1 MRYTALTNGTL
12 IKSESFERRM
22 GKPKSDI
29 ERVMTHY
36 NVSEVKARKML
47 KEKSV
52 DDLLPKRGQRAIAK
66 STVRTHQ
73 RRTKTGKVVNI
84 NQYQNIKTKKQTSEE
99 EHIRGLKK
107 WVNEYNDTVRYSKAD
122 PSNSYLKKEIFRMKH
137 VIDAQIKKH
146 KINPSDVGWKLDKSL
161 SKSLEFPI
169 TGKDLIAGIK
179 TKIAELEK
187 QYKILEDANK
197 VTDSGDNMTWRKNN
211 IRRFKKVLAKIESG
225 KNYSLTTYE
234 MEEYGLLKSISADL
248 RKSLEF
254 DIIGQRIREGVM
266 MMIGELKAKLSIL
279 KEKQKQG
286 VAVKSDD
293 DISEISTDEAVGI
306 KCNPVVN
313 DWEIKSCERKIE
325 QLERIVRNIDPKK
338 KFKLD
343 TYELEKYGL

>member
-1 MRYTALTNGTL
+1 MRYLALTNGTL
-12 IKSESFERRM
+12 VKSESFERRV

-73 RRTKTGKVVNI
+73 RKTKTGKVVNI

-99 EHIRGLKK
+99 EHIRGLKR
-107 WVNEYNDTVRYSKAD
+107 WVEDYKEAKKYGNEKLATQAKNNINSMIKKYGID
-122 PSNSYLKKEIFRMKH
+122 PKMVWGDWQKE
-137 VIDAQIKKH
+137 QSKKH
-146 KINPSDVGWKLDKSL
+146 KL

-169 TGKDLIAGIK
+169 SGKDLIAGIK